1 MKRKIYEK
9 LLKWKNE
16 NMKMPY
22 MLVGARQTGKTYIL
36 KEFCE
41 KEFERYVYVNL
52 ENMQNIREIFERTS
66 IPEEIIINME
76 AILNIDIDIEN
87 TIIFLDEIQ
96 ASEEAIM
103 SLKYFCENQ
112 KEYKIVC
119 AGSLLGVKINRFKS
133 SFPVGKVWIDYLYP
147 MNFEEFLMAIN
158 EEKLLKMIEQSYKTM
173 KPMLEG
179 LHEKALKYYYD
190 YICIGGMPA
199 AILDYIKND
208 GNVLKFNE
216 EINEIILTSYMADM
230 AKYTINQESIRNA
243 KIYNSI
249 PAQLGKE
256 NKKFKY
262 SLVEKSARAREY
274 ESSLNWLIS
283 SNMVIKCNSVKMPK
297 SPLKAYIDE
306 NFKIY
311 LSDIGLLRTLSKI
324 SINEI
329 LLNKNMLYKGIL
341 AENYIA
347 EILYAK
353 NREIFYW
360 QINSG
365 MYEVDFLLN
374 VDGDI
379 IPIEVKASDNT
390 TSRSLNYYVNR
401 YKPKYSIRLSTKN
414 FGFSNNI
421 KAIPLYAAYLI

>member
-1 MKRKIYEK
+1 
-9 LLKWKNE
+9 
-16 NMKMPY
+16 
-22 MLVGARQTGKTYIL
+22 
-36 KEFCE
+36 
-41 KEFERYVYVNL
+41 
-52 ENMQNIREIFERTS
+52 
-66 IPEEIIINME
+66 
-76 AILNIDIDIEN
+76 
-87 TIIFLDEIQ
+87 
-96 ASEEAIM
+96 
-103 SLKYFCENQ
+103 
-112 KEYKIVC
+112 
-119 AGSLLGVKINRFKS
+119 
-133 SFPVGKVWIDYLYP
+133 
-147 MNFEEFLMAIN
+147 
-158 EEKLLKMIEQSYKTM
+158 
-173 KPMLEG
+173 
-179 LHEKALKYYYD
+179 
-190 YICIGGMPA
+190 
-199 AILDYIKND
+199 
-208 GNVLKFNE
+208 
-216 EINEIILTSYMADM
+216 
-230 AKYTINQESIRNA
+230 
-243 KIYNSI
+243 
-249 PAQLGKE
+249 
-256 NKKFKY
+256 
-262 SLVEKSARAREY
+262 
-274 ESSLNWLIS
+274 
-283 SNMVIKCNSVKMPK
+283 MVIKCNSVKMPK

-353 NREIFYW
+353 NRESFYW

-365 MYEVDFLLN
+365 MYEVDFLIN

>member
-1 MKRKIYEK
+1 MKRRIYEK

-52 ENMQNIREIFERTS
+52 ENMQNIKEIFERTS

-76 AILNIDIDIEN
+76 AILNIDIDEEN

-96 ASEEAIM
+96 VSEEAIK
-103 SLKYFCENQ
+103 SLKYFCESK

-147 MNFEEFLMAIN
+147 MDFEEFLMAIN

-199 AILDYIKND
+199 AILDYIKNG
-208 GNVLKFNE
+208 GNVIKFNE

-283 SNMVIKCNSVKMPK
+283 SNMVIKCNSVKIPK

-365 MYEVDFLLN
+365 MYEVDFLIN